1 MIAYD
6 LKISWFSL
14 DHIWLKAECLYGT
27 TKSDGIISIEDVYKL
42 HAMVYYCFKYKN
54 EMKQLPSLNNR
65 KSFKP
70 IIYNK
75 TGNKSN
81 NQYNITKHEYE

>member
-1 MIAYD
+1 MGPQNQMALFL
-6 LKISWFSL
+6 LKTCISYMPWFTIVL
-14 DHIWLKAECLYGT
+14 
-27 TKSDGIISIEDVYKL
+27 
-42 HAMVYYCFKYKN
+42 KYKN
-54 EMKQLPSLNNR
+54 EMKQLPPLNNR